1 MATHSSILAWRNPW
15 TEEPGGLQSMGLH
28 RVGHGCSDLAH
39 TCSMVRRVSGAQHGR
54 SMDLARVWVVPPSGQ
69 VTPCNLLKLSEPQF
83 CIWQRRQRIQ
93 WLLNH
98 SKIECL
104 QCLCRVLS
112 YAWADPFLP
121 ASGPHLG
128 GRQRK
133 LEAGRK
139 VNTVGRQAV
148 GGQPPWKKWTA

>member
-1 MATHSSILAWRNPW
+1 MATHSSILTWRNPW
-15 TEEPGGLQSMGLH
+15 SEEPGGLQSMGLH
-28 RVGHGCSDLAH
+28 RVGHDCSDLAH
-39 TCSMVRRVSGAQHGR
+39 MYSVVIRVSGAQHGR
-54 SMDLARVWVVPPSGQ
+54 SMGLALVWVVPPSGQ

-83 CIWQRRQRIQ
+83 CIWQRRQVIR
-93 WLLNH
+93 WLPNH

-104 QCLCRVLS
+104 QGLRRVLS

-128 GRQRK
+128 GCQRK

-139 VNTVGRQAV
+139 VNTVSRQAV
-148 GGQPPWKKWTA
+148 GGQPPWKQWTA